1 MDEFERQLRAA
12 LRGVSEPPPPGLMA
26 AVRRRHARY
35 VRRVGA
41 GAVAAVAVVAIAVP
55 PVTHAL
61 RAGPAASGRPGG
73 AAAGPGGGSTAP
85 SRADRTGTVLRDCRS
100 ANGVQAG
107 VRWHAYSMQAGPVWF
122 VDAPMPGAWPASL
135 RLPDG
140 KLTAEA
146 GAIAIPRGVRAVI
159 TAGPGAHGRFRF
171 LPGYGSLDKFT
182 LRNGRPGLTVVGCP
196 GGSGSSAAGA
206 GRRGPTMYWVAYVT
220 DLRGCVPLVVREQG
234 AAPPGPPVRVSLPL
248 ARRSCPSR

>member
-41 GAVAAVAVVAIAVP
+41 GTVAAVAVVAIAVP

-61 RAGPAASGRPGG
+61 RAGPGASGRPGG
-73 AAAGPGGGSTAP
+73 AATAPGGGSAAP

-100 ANGVQAG
+100 ANGAQAG
-107 VRWHAYSMQAGPVWF
+107 ARWRAYSMRAGPVWF
-122 VDAPMPGAWPASL
+122 VYASMPGAWETSL

-140 KLTAEA
+140 KLTAA
-146 GAIAIPRGVRAVI
+146 GAAIAIRPGVRAVI
-159 TAGPGAHGRFRF
+159 TAAPGAHGRFRF
-171 LPGYGSLDKFT
+171 LPGFGSLDKFT
-182 LRNGRPGLTVVGCP
+182 LRSGRPGLTVVGCP
-196 GGSGSSAAGA
+196 APSGRATAGTGGSGL
-206 GRRGPTMYWVAYVT
+206 TMYWVGYVT

-234 AAPPGPPVRVSLPL
+234 ASPPGPPVRITLPL